1 MANGTD
7 VNLPEFDLDIYGIAV
22 ELGSSEEDA
31 LDIAI
36 TATDDFETVD
46 ADNLGI
52 K

>member
-7 VNLPEFDLDIYGIAV
+7 VNLPKFDLDIYGIAV